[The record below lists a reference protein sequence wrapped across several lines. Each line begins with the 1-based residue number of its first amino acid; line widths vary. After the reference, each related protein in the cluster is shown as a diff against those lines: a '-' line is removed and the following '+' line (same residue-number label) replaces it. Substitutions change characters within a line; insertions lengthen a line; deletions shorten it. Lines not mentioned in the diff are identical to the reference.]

1 MKTVGFCSLLLIA
14 VLAAGFS
21 TADGGIGFR
30 QSTAVAGRLI
40 CEGRPVGGVHVKL
53 YDEDRTDIDD
63 LMAEGYTDSRGY
75 FYLAGYEDEITPIDP
90 KLNITSFHYHNCYN
104 SIFRCQRKL
113 QIRIPDDYISRGQIP
128 HKLYNLGVLN
138 LDGEIEGEEH
148 DCFN

>member
-1 MKTVGFCSLLLIA
+1 MKTAGFSSLLLIA
-14 VLAAGFS
+14 LLAVVFS

-75 FYLAGYEDEITPIDP
+75 FYLTGYEDEITPIDP
-90 KLNITSFHYHNCYN
+90 KLNI
-104 SIFRCQRKL
+104 RCQRKP
-113 QIRIPDDYISRGQIP
+113 QIRIPDDYISHGQIP